1 MEKPIIFSSAMINA
15 ILGNRKIQTR
25 RIIKPQPVYDEDS
38 GYVYI
43 GNVMFDI
50 HDKWDIPMYLKDNAR
65 WEIGDILW
73 VKETFFALGK
83 WEKNGTTKTGK
94 QKYRF
99 RDLTKKMDREY
110 MYLVNSDKPAEV
122 ETKKD
127 GLIHWYKRPS
137 IFMPRIASRIK
148 LRVTNIRVERVQDIT
163 DEDALAEGIEYKEW
177 KNGPVVCSGY
187 KDYTSEGCYCPA
199 PRTSYYSL
207 WTKINGINSWQL
219 NPWVWIIEFEIIK

>member
-1 MEKPIIFSSAMINA
+1 MKEIPILFSTPMVQA
-15 ILGNRKIQTR
+15 ILEDRKNQTR
-25 RIIKPQPVYDEDS
+25 RICKPQPVYDEDS

-50 HDKWDIPMYLKDNAR
+50 HDKWDIPMYLKNNAR

-83 WEKNGTTKTGK
+83 WENNGTTKTGK

-99 RDLTKKMDREY
+99 RDLTKKMGREY

-148 LRVTNIRVERVQDIT
+148 LKVTNVKVERVQDIT
-163 DEDALAEGIEYKEW
+163 EEDAIAEGINEDHFETAVNLY
-177 KNGPVVCSGY
+177 NYCGAGY
-187 KDYTSEGCYCPA
+187 TDYMPPA
-199 PRTSYYSL
+199 KYTYMQL
-207 WTKINGINSWQL
+207 WESINGKGSWDVS
-219 NPWVWIIEFEIIK
+219 PWVWVIEFEKL